1 MSGMQ
6 RILVFAALAI
16 GNQPAHLEAAQA
28 LGREIGKRG
37 HGLVYGGADRGLM
50 GACADAALAAGAEV
64 IGVLPRALAT
74 REIAHRGLTQIRIVK
89 SMAERKAV
97 MGALA
102 DAVVALPGGIG
113 TLDELFEVLCERALQ
128 THQKPVGLFDAGA
141 YWQPMLRFLEQ
152 ARADG
157 LIGEHGL
164 SHLEVRDA
172 AGPLLDALGA

>member
-1 MSGMQ
+1 MPN
-6 RILVFAALAI
+6 ILVFAASAI
-16 GNQPAHLEAAQA
+16 GNQPAHLEAARA
-28 LGREIGKRG
+28 LGAEIGRRK
-37 HGLVYGGADRGLM
+37 HTLVYGGADRGLM

-74 REIAHRGLTQIRIVK
+74 REIAHRGITQLRIVK

-113 TLDELFEVLCERALQ
+113 TLDELFEILCERALRI
-128 THQKPVGLFDAGA
+128 HDKPVGLVDAAA

-152 ARADG
+152 SRDDG
-157 LIGEHGL
+157 LIAPENL
-164 SHLEVRDA
+164 SHFFVRDTA
-172 AGPLLDALGA
+172 SALLDALGV